1 MASDIKIGKL
11 KISPFIVLALII
23 AFGIVRLILI
33 FSTRDGHHVDE
44 VWSYGFA
51 NSYYQANVYGWD
63 DEINRINVDEWI
75 KGEVFKD
82 YITVSEDEAFAYDSV
97 LYNKRYDLSPVLYAL
112 ILHTVSSFFPGVFSW
127 YFAFSVSLCFFA
139 LSVI

>member
-63 DEINRINVDEWI
+63 DDINRINVDEWI
-75 KGEVFKD
+75 KGNVFKD
-82 YITVSEDEAFAYDSV
+82 YITVSEEEADSLRKNGCLRTLFLCLCSHACIV
-97 LYNKRYDLSPVLYAL
+97 LWNRGMNRKR
-112 ILHTVSSFFPGVFSW
+112 GKQR
-127 YFAFSVSLCFFA
+127 
-139 LSVI
+139 